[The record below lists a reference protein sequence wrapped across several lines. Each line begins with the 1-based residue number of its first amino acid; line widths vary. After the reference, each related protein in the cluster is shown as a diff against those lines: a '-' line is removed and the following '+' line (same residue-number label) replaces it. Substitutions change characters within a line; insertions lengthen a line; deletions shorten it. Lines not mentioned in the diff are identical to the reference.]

1 VSESVYIETSIFGY
15 LTARST
21 NNLIIAANVKLT
33 QDWWDSRRNLFV
45 LYASEVVLDEAAKGD
60 IAIASQRLDLLQS
73 LMLLDLTEE
82 AIELLLFPINLRT
95 PQNSSK

>member
-1 VSESVYIETSIFGY
+1 MSESVYIETSIFGY

-45 LYASEVVLDEAAKGD
+45 LYASEVVLDEAARGD
-60 IAIASQRLDLLQS
+60 TLIASQRLNLLQS
-73 LMLLDLTEE
+73 LMLLDFTEE
-82 AIELLLFPINLRT
+82 VIELSQEFLKRSNL
-95 PQNSSK
+95 PLKAL